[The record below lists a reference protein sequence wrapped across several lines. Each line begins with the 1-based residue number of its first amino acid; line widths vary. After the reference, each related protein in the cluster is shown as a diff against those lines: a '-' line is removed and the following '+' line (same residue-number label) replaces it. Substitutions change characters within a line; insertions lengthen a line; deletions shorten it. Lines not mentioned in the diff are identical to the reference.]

1 MVLRVSKIAQF
12 PEERLPMPVTIEGVP
27 LKCFS
32 FPSGERHVQIP
43 EITPGHKEIFVN
55 LDFRVSDD
63 IIDWL
68 LVDDVLA
75 SRGLTYTLYVPYMP
89 FSRQDRRTD
98 ALSPFSLERFH
109 RLLQISACTKVV
121 TFDLHSNVME
131 TMASAVYELV
141 NYEMHNLIGGAL
153 GSERLATIGSFAS
166 PDKGATEK
174 VQKCSTEWNKPIAYQ
189 GIKNRD
195 PITGQ
200 ITSFGVECL
209 LSVTPDAPILVA
221 DDLCDGGGTFIAL
234 ADAIRKSPTY
244 RGQPL
249 WLYVTHGL
257 FTKGLEPLKKAGYEE
272 IFSYIK
278 R

>member
-1 MVLRVSKIAQF
+1 
-12 PEERLPMPVTIEGVP
+12 MPVTIEGIEI
-27 LKCFS
+27 KCFS

-43 EITPGHKEIFVN
+43 PITQEHKEIFVN
-55 LDFRVSDD
+55 LDFRGSDD

-68 LVDDVLA
+68 LIDEVLA
-75 SRGLTYTLYVPYMP
+75 GRGLTYTLHAAYMP

-121 TFDLHSNVME
+121 TLDLHSDALRN
-131 TMASAVYELV
+131 MAAGVYELI
-141 NYEMHNLIGGAL
+141 NLEMCHLIG
-153 GSERLATIGSFAS
+153 TIGAEKLTTIGAFAS
-166 PDKGATEK
+166 PDKGATNK
-174 VQKCSTEWNKPIAYQ
+174 VAKCASEWNKPIAYQ
-189 GIKNRD
+189 GVKNRD

-200 ITSFGVECL
+200 ITSFGVDCI
-209 LSVTPDAPILVA
+209 LSVTPDGPILIA
-221 DDLCDGGGTFIAL
+221 DDLCDGGGTFVAL
-234 ADAIRKSPTY
+234 AEAIRKSPTY